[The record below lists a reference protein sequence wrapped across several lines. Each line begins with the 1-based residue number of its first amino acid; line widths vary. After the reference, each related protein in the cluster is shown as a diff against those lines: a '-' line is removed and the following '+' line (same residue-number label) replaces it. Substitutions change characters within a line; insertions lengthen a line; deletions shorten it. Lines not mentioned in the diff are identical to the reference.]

1 MQTRTTR
8 ANVPG
13 NVGGIK
19 MIQDC
24 YYVQGLTDQ
33 IFLVRERMSA
43 NGEQG
48 PDDRIVRSF
57 DIRHDAYIYA
67 GSMNEKQ
74 RKLDEQQKAL

>member
-1 MQTRTTR
+1 
-8 ANVPG
+8 
-13 NVGGIK
+13 

-43 NGEQG
+43 NGEHG
-48 PDDRIVRSF
+48 PDDRIVKSF

>member
-1 MQTRTTR
+1 M
-8 ANVPG
+8 PG

-48 PDDRIVRSF
+48 PDDRIVKSF
-57 DIRHDAYIYA
+57 IVPRRFKACLSQA
-67 GSMNEKQ
+67 G
-74 RKLDEQQKAL
+74 LD

>member
-1 MQTRTTR
+1 MT
-8 ANVPG
+8 
-13 NVGGIK
+13 
-19 MIQDC
+19 QDC

-43 NGEQG
+43 NGKQG
-48 PDDRIVRSF
+48 PDDRIVKSF

-74 RKLDEQQKAL
+74 RKIDEQQKAL